1 MAMKRAWRSFR
12 TRRPQ
17 TSQRVE
23 GWQGQIGFTL
33 VEVLAATALF
43 AVLGFMLFQLVRGA
57 MDVQGRGE
65 RVADLQER
73 ADAVLELLAEDL
85 RHSWCGL
92 GGAYEQDA
100 RFLCS
105 LRPAI
110 LSPEGGEQWTTLLRF
125 TRLLHEARSLAWLRG
140 AGDMPGAQGVASL
153 AGIED
158 PRTLQPTGGL
168 AETLYTTA
176 LLPGETLP
184 SLVRRV
190 RTPLGG
196 PGSLLSP
203 QLAMQEDRLLEN
215 FLRLAEGVL
224 YFELAGW
231 TPGTTM
237 WDALDSDDRAAS
249 VVWDSTRALVPP
261 GDEAFPYGRHADS
274 LLDGRDDLFPP
285 LVRITLVLDPFQGRG
300 AGAPGRLASAVS
312 ADAAQIELRSTTW
325 RGDDQAPDMLWIEGE
340 WMKVRSREGR
350 TYSVL
355 RGMRGTQPQP
365 HAVGEVVRV
374 GEAFTRVVRLPVSR
388 EDFDS

>member
-1 MAMKRAWRSFR
+1 MSEACLQ
-12 TRRPQ
+12 TLLPQPLELTEGRRGK
-17 TSQRVE
+17 S
-23 GWQGQIGFTL
+23 GFTL

-43 AVLGFMLFQLVRGA
+43 AVLGFMLFQLVQGA

-65 RVADLQER
+65 RVADLEER
-73 ADAVLELLAEDL
+73 ADGVLELLAEDL
-85 RHSWCGL
+85 RHTWCGV
-92 GGAYEQDA
+92 GGTSEQDA

-105 LRPAI
+105 FRPAK

-140 AGDMPGAQGVASL
+140 AGDVPGAQGVASL
-153 AGIED
+153 AGVED

-168 AETLYTTA
+168 AESLYTTA
-176 LLPGETLP
+176 LLPGAALP

-190 RTPLGG
+190 RTPIGG
-196 PGSLLSP
+196 PGSLLNP
-203 QLAMQEDRLLEN
+203 QLAMQEGRLLEGA
-215 FLRLAEGVL
+215 LRLAEGVL

-237 WDALDSDDRAAS
+237 WDALDASDRPAS

-261 GDEAFPYGRHADS
+261 GDQAFPYGRHPDS

-300 AGAPGRLASAVS
+300 VGAPGRLATDVS
-312 ADAAQIELRSTTW
+312 EDLAQIELRSTTW
-325 RGDDQAPDMLWIEGE
+325 AGDDQTPAMLWIEGE
-340 WMKVRSREGR
+340 WMEVRSREGR
-350 TYSVL
+350 TYSVM
-355 RGMRGTQPQP
+355 RGARGTQPQP
-365 HAVGEVVRV
+365 HAAGAVVRV
-374 GEAFTRVVRLPVSR
+374 GETFTRVVRLPASR